1 MSVVSS
7 VSAASSP
14 PHGTPQVPSFRAEE
28 LLNPQEEEQCTLRRK
43 LFQTFEEAA
52 PTVRAAP
59 GWRTSMSSGPGD
71 GDDGKLEA
79 AQEMSRLRSQ
89 LQEERSVTR
98 RLVAERNTLRSQVCK
113 VQSDLQAFRDKH
125 EKTMMGMEVMCVQLG
140 IAKQKEVRA
149 ERMEA
154 SLKTLQEVSQQLEA
168 NPPQGRPDAA
178 FEALRL
184 GLSSVLSDA
193 KQCNEKGPAAWTPE
207 GRQMTQMTQMT
218 PQKTAQALA
227 SLAKPHWDGQYL
239 SSPPKI
245 QEGNSSTPS
254 ARSGDA
260 EGESEGEGDLLP
272 PPPNSKC
279 WEWPLSKP
287 EKQER
292 VAMIDA
298 QLWRYEQTGLI
309 EQVEML
315 QGLCAKHGI
324 TPSFEDD
331 EVGSTASSE
340 SV

>member
-1 MSVVSS
+1 
-7 VSAASSP
+7 
-14 PHGTPQVPSFRAEE
+14 
-28 LLNPQEEEQCTLRRK
+28 
-43 LFQTFEEAA
+43 
-52 PTVRAAP
+52 
-59 GWRTSMSSGPGD
+59 MSSGPGD
-71 GDDGKLEA
+71 GDDGKLSHEA

-89 LQEERSVTR
+89 LQEERSVSR

-168 NPPQGRPDAA
+168 NPQGRPDAA

-193 KQCNEKGPAAWTPE
+193 KQCNEKAPAAWTPE

-218 PQKTAQALA
+218 PQKTAQVLA
-227 SLAKPHWDGQYL
+227 GSLAKPHWDGQYL

-245 QEGNSSTPS
+245 QAEGNSSTPS

-260 EGESEGEGDLLP
+260 AAESEGEGDLLP